1 MPRVATPKR
10 LKSVS
15 SYAPTNEIGTILQG
29 TFSLE
34 GMAPWQNF
42 VDTQEFV
49 PELIWPRSVATFEQ
63 VRADS
68 QVSALM
74 KGTFLPLRRRVK
86 WSIDPN
92 GIDDNAKVE
101 RLAMTLN
108 LPIKGEKESKPKRRK
123 RDRFQ
128 FMDHLRMACLAPVYG
143 HYFFEQVGYIDD
155 DGLWT
160 LKRLAE
166 RPPRTIADF
175 RISPQDGG
183 LISIIQNVS
192 PTGLANMQSSRQ
204 NPMGPFPEIPIDNL
218 VGYVW
223 EKEGANWA
231 GRSALRDIY
240 KNWLL
245 KDRLLRIDAINHE
258 RAGGVPWIEAHEGA
272 TGDELKTLN
281 QFAMGFRV
289 GDSSGGAVPAGAH
302 VNVAR
307 AANSDTVRSIEYH
320 DEAMARNWL
329 LMVMILGQSRTGSR
343 NLGSTFT
350 EFWSDGINTFGDWF
364 VDTFNEFVIEDYWD
378 WNYGQDDDSIPL
390 LDFEADPEMNATDLA
405 TMVKAGMIVMD
416 DDLEDQLRDEFGL
429 TKRGVPRDNPAIT
442 PRMLPATG
450 TDLSTNTPA
459 GETPDGSTSPATQ
472 QSGKPEGGQQ
482 LSQTEKELKKAQGK

>member
-1 MPRVATPKR
+1 MPRTAR
-10 LKSVS
+10 NSSVS
-15 SYAPTNEIGTILQG
+15 SRAPKSEIGTILQG
-29 TFSLE
+29 TFSVE

-49 PELIWPRSVATFEQ
+49 PELTWPRSIGTFEQ

-86 WSIDPN
+86 WQVDPN
-92 GIDDNAKVE
+92 GVQDNAAVE
-101 RLAMTLN
+101 RLANMLN
-108 LPIKGEKESKPKRRK
+108 LPIKGDDVTNPKRRR

-128 FMDHLRMACLAPVYG
+128 FMDHMRLACLAPIYG
-143 HYFFEQVGYIDD
+143 HYYFEQVGYIDD
-155 DGLWT
+155 DGYWS

-166 RPPRTIADF
+166 RPPRTISNF

-183 LISIIQNVS
+183 LISITQNVS
-192 PTGLANMQSSRQ
+192 ATGLSMSRQ
-204 NPMGPFPEIPIDNL
+204 QAASPLGTFPEIPIDNL
-218 VGYVW
+218 VGYIW
-223 EKEGANWA
+223 DKEGANWT

-272 TGDELKTLN
+272 TGTEMMALN
-281 QFAMGFRV
+281 QFASGFRV

-307 AANSDTVRSIEYH
+307 AAGTDVVGSIQYH

-329 LMVMILGQSRTGSR
+329 LMVMILGTTKQGSR

-350 EFWSDGINTFGDWF
+350 EFWGDGINAFGDWF

-378 WNYGQDDDSIPL
+378 WNYGEDDDTVPL
-390 LDFEADPEMNATDLA
+390 LDFEADPELNATDLA
-405 TMVKAGMIVMD
+405 TMVKAGMIEMD
-416 DDLEDQLRDEFGL
+416 DELESQLRKEFGL
-429 TKRGVPRDNPAIT
+429 VDKGKPRSNPAIT
-442 PRMLPATG
+442 PRMVADIPSELG
-450 TDLSTNTPA
+450 ETPA
-459 GETPDGSTSPATQ
+459 GSTSTATQ

-482 LSQTEKELKKAQGK
+482 LSQSEKETAQAQGNR

>member
-1 MPRVATPKR
+1 MPRVARSPG
-10 LKSVS
+10 VS
-15 SYAPTNEIGTILQG
+15 SRAPVKELGTILQG
-29 TFSLE
+29 VFSFD

-49 PELIWPRSVATFEQ
+49 PELVWPRSINTFEQ

-68 QVSALM
+68 QVSALA
-74 KGTFLPLRRRVK
+74 KGTFLPLRRRVS
-86 WSIDPN
+86 WAIDPN
-92 GIDDNAKVE
+92 GVDDNAKVE
-101 RLAMTLN
+101 RLAEMLN
-108 LPIKGEKESKPKRRK
+108 LPIRGEKVSKPKKRR

-128 FMDHLRMACLAPVYG
+128 FMEHLRLACLGPIYG
-143 HYFFEQVGYIDD
+143 HYYFEQVGFIDK
-155 DGLWT
+155 DGLWS

-192 PTGLANMQSSRQ
+192 PDGLAINRSKMG
-204 NPMGPFPEIPIDNL
+204 PIGPFPEIPIDNL
-218 VGYVW
+218 VGYIW
-223 EKEGANWA
+223 DKEGANWA

-272 TGDELKTLN
+272 TGEEMRTLN
-281 QFAMGFRV
+281 AFASGFRV

-307 AANSDTVRSIEYH
+307 AANTDTVASIRYH
-320 DEAMARNWL
+320 DESMARNWL
-329 LMVMILGQSRTGSR
+329 LMVMILGTTQHGSR

-350 EFWSDGINTFGDWF
+350 EFWGDGINTFGEWF
-364 VDTFNEFVIEDYWD
+364 RDAFNEFVIEDYWD
-378 WNYGQDDDSIPL
+378 WNYGEDDDTVPL
-390 LDFEADPEMNATDLA
+390 LDFEADPELNATDLA
-405 TMVKAGMIVMD
+405 EMVKAGMIEMD
-416 DDLEDQLRDEFGL
+416 DELEEQLRKEFGL
-429 TKRGVPRDNPAIT
+429 VKKGTPRANPAIT
-442 PRMLPATG
+442 PRLVADIPSE
-450 TDLSTNTPA
+450 L
-459 GETPDGSTSPATQ
+459 GETPDGSTSPAT
-472 QSGKPEGGQQ
+472 KPSNVKEGGQQ
-482 LSQTEKELKKAQGK
+482 LSQNEKETAQALGNV